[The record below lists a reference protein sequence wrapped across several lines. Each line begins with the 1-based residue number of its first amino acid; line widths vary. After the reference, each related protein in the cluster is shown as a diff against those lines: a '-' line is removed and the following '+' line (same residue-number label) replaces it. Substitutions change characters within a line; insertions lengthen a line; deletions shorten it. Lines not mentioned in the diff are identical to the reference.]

1 MAAQKRL
8 SGKNMRFN
16 VRRLL
21 PAGLKDR
28 ARERIKY
35 RDYVAAI
42 QGRTANVNSIAERL
56 KASHQAVHCPLIMVS
71 QVERSGGSLM
81 AQLFDGH
88 PEVLAHPAELKFG
101 YPTKE
106 TWPSTDLP
114 NLDDQFRVLF
124 EPRMVDF
131 CENGYT
137 KGKHNEER
145 QNFFFVPYIQRE
157 VFQEALKKA
166 NRPSSR
172 DVLDAYF
179 TSYFNAWL
187 NMRNR
192 IDQAKFVTGFVPMMA
207 AQERNMDEFWRIY
220 PDGFLISIIRS
231 PLSWYPSFLKVRGAR
246 GFSAV
251 EVCAARWNASTEAM
265 FRERERREER
275 VIVLRFDDL
284 VSNTEATMRLVC
296 RRIGL
301 EFHPAL
307 VSPTFNWEAA
317 GSNSSFGTTTPGVV
331 TSAPALRESLLNRA
345 ARDYLTT
352 HCMPLYEKA
361 LREIAEPV

>member
-1 MAAQKRL
+1 
-8 SGKNMRFN
+8 MRFD

-21 PAGLKDR
+21 PKRLKKR
-28 ARERIKY
+28 LKERVEY
-35 RDYVAAI
+35 RYFKAAV

-56 KASHQAVHCPLIMVS
+56 RASHQAVHCPLIMVS

-88 PEVLAHPAELKFG
+88 PELLAHPAELKFG

-124 EPRMVDF
+124 EPRMIEF
-131 CENGYT
+131 CETGYA
-137 KGKHNEER
+137 KGQHNEDR
-145 QNFFFVPYIQRE
+145 KNFFFVPYVQQAVFEE
-157 VFQEALKKA
+157 VLKEAD
-166 NRPSSR
+166 RPSSR
-172 DVLDAYF
+172 DILDAYF

-231 PLSWYPSFLKVRGAR
+231 PLSWYPSFVALKAER
-246 GFSAV
+246 GFSSVDVIA
-251 EVCAARWNASTEAM
+251 ERWNASTEAM
-265 FRERERREER
+265 FRERERWKDR

-284 VSNTEATMRLVC
+284 VSSTEATMRLICHRV
-296 RRIGL
+296 GL
-301 EFHPAL
+301 EFHPSL
-307 VSPTFNWEAA
+307 ISPTFNWEPM
-317 GSNSSFGTTTPGVV
+317 GSNSSFGATEPGVV
-331 TSAPALRESLLNRA
+331 TSAPAQRELLLNDA
-345 ARDYLTT
+345 ARDYLTS
-352 HCMPLYEKA
+352 HCLPLYEKA